1 MERLGNKW
9 ASIIQVVLVCSAIGY
24 CQSQP
29 IEAEGS
35 DPTTDKDFFCEVLK
49 GRVRRIPYKY
59 FVIGQP
65 VNLRVRL
72 TNHMNRDVEIRD
84 CAQHYPFYSFEVI
97 DPSGKKLELNKKL
110 STSMAEI
117 NPQSR
122 TIKTGRFYDVE
133 INLSDWYDF
142 SQTGFY
148 TVKASWCVFAKRA
161 PYKRESDTVAI
172 NIIKPEQA
180 NIAGLIYSATF
191 VTKDGR
197 TERAALCKLVEIG
210 DKAVPLLLEWLRTL
224 ESNSDSNRFRSFPR
238 GVVDVLSRIGSK
250 EARDYIV
257 SCKRIESK
265 IHRDMLLRRIDIWQ
279 GENKYEKLIEVFED
293 GPKYDKKWAIF
304 KLGVL
309 GDKRAI
315 AYLEN
320 IASDNKALG
329 IRETAKDVLA
339 HLNDPNIPLRYI
351 DHLPSQKV
359 ELIPKA
365 DTYRLGEPIAIQCK
379 LVAGEYGSRTLV
391 EFSKPAWHF
400 LPWGFNYRDINKSKP
415 FFVRIERKE
424 VINRQRPE
432 RIKPRERYRK
442 LVPAIEI
449 LPSEVNLIN
458 TVKTDRISYNG
469 YIDVDELGG
478 KSTFKLK
485 PKENQL
491 FVLKDIRKAYKIN
504 ESGEYRISVLSY
516 EGFLISNEIKFN
528 ILPKE

>member
-1 MERLGNKW
+1 MGRLDNKW
-9 ASIIQVVLVCSAIGY
+9 AFIIQVVLVCSAVGY

-35 DPTTDKDFFCEVLK
+35 DPTTDKDLFCEVLK

-97 DPSGKKLELNKKL
+97 DPFGRKLEPSKKL
-110 STSMAEI
+110 STNMAEI

-133 INLSDWYDF
+133 INLSDWY
-142 SQTGFY
+142 
-148 TVKASWCVFAKRA
+148 
-161 PYKRESDTVAI
+161 

-210 DKAVPLLLEWLRTL
+210 DKAVPLLLECLRTL

-238 GVVDVLSRIGSK
+238 EVVDVLSQIGSK
-250 EARDYIV
+250 EARDFIAQSQQIQPEAY
-257 SCKRIESK
+257 KAR
-265 IHRDMLLRRIDIWQ
+265 LLKRIDIWQ
-279 GENKYEKLIEVFED
+279 SEDRFEKLVDALD
-293 GPKYDKKWAIF
+293 GPAYDRKWAIF
-304 KLGVL
+304 KLGIL

-315 AYLEN
+315 GHLEKIVLEN
-320 IASDNKALG
+320 EGLDIS
-329 IRETAKDVLA
+329 ETAKDVLS
-339 HLNDPNIPLRYI
+339 HLNDPNVPLRYI

-359 ELIPKA
+359 ELIPAA
-365 DTYRLGEPIAIQCK
+365 DTYRLGEPIKINCK
-379 LVAGEYGSRTLV
+379 LIAGEYGSQTLV

-449 LPSEVNLIN
+449 PPSDVNLIN

-485 PKENQL
+485 PNENRL
-491 FVLKDIRKAYKIN
+491 FVIKYMSKAYKIN

-516 EGFLISNEIKFN
+516 EGFLISNEIN
-528 ILPKE
+528 INIIPEE